1 MNNIK
6 TDAGWVRDS
15 EGKNTGDW
23 EVVIYVVGDD
33 EPEGRILAYPSH
45 SYVHDVAP
53 NIRVAL
59 RDDKLIRC
67 ECDPEDNWVHWVF
80 RDGPGGHTSFACA
93 TPEEAT
99 KAVTLL
105 NNLISLMQNDR
116 RRLDEPC

>member
-1 MNNIK
+1 MK
-6 TDAGWVRDS
+6 LTTDAGWVRDS

-23 EVVIYVVGDD
+23 EVVIYVDD
-33 EPEGRILAYPSH
+33 EPVGRILAYPSL

-53 NIRVAL
+53 NIRVAI
-59 RDDKLIRC
+59 REFDKLIRC
-67 ECDPEDNWVHWVF
+67 EPEDNWVHWVF
-80 RDGPGGHTSFACA
+80 THDGPGGHTSFACA
-93 TPEEAT
+93 TSEEAR